1 MWRRA
6 HVAAGRP
13 PPLIHDLRLV
23 DQAFMRKVTRLEM
36 FSQMHIRPGQE
47 EEVLRRRRRRRR
59 RDGRI
64 GGGLRRRKEGVRG
77 NVQKGNNNLWI

>member
-13 PPLIHDLRLV
+13 PPLIHDSRLV

-36 FSQMHIRPGQE
+36 FSQMHIRSGQE
-47 EEVLRRRRRRRR
+47 EEEEVEEEMEEEKRWKNRRRVEKTKRRGARECSKR
-59 RDGRI
+59 
-64 GGGLRRRKEGVRG
+64 
-77 NVQKGNNNLWI
+77 Q